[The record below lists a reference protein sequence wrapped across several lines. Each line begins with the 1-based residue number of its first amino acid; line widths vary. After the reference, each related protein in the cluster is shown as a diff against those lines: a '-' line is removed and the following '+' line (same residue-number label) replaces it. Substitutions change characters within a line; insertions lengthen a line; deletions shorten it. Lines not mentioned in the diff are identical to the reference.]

1 MEWNNVYLAR
11 EDSACDLTA
20 EEIAAKIAR
29 RISEVSPAVK
39 PHFRPYIKQDGVG
52 FTSTQGFIH
61 VDMRKFYPQAKKGNT
76 AFAVCNIHIPEDSGI
91 AILIH
96 GRVKVWF
103 NKSFVFSSMGDEVE
117 AAEGYEV
124 KLIDAVERLTTVKDA
139 WQTCVNAKK
148 GRDNELIIESLCG
161 EDDFCF
167 DLNLSHPKNLTV
179 WPKDYLIW
187 ARAESP
193 LPELEGE
200 ENIAISKLYENPLD
214 AENSFLNRCE
224 FVYPKLEDEGT
235 DFDLC
240 KLYQKGSIG
249 FAYTEAIDDGT
260 VVLKAHAPLS
270 VFKNGVL
277 DASLTGGAK
286 EIHVKQGDK
295 LLIKCLRKEHQWG
308 FSIDTKACFGLPFV
322 TMSKDRDL
330 TFLFCG
336 VFYHNG
342 LSTKTAP
349 EYQVKMKE
357 PYRNEKGEWVY
368 WRFYTENTYL
378 RAYLDS
384 CFYGQWFYA
393 TMLSLHALYI
403 TALST
408 DNGYYDTYFYDA
420 MLQMAQYFKLMQYD
434 EMIYICPSFM
444 PYSTETHYLDY
455 IGTMGVNFVDAYL
468 KSGDTV
474 FEPII
479 ERLRKGI
486 EHDVMRFPNGV
497 FYRQRTGTM
506 WADDLYMSCPFL
518 MRLAKYSGE
527 SKYYDEAIR
536 QLMGFAEKLYMKD
549 QKIFSHI
556 FFVEANTS
564 NRIPWGRGNGWI
576 AYAMTEVLMALPEE
590 HKDREALLALFKE
603 FMEGVC
609 ACQDES
615 GLWHQILN
623 RPSTYLETS
632 CTAMFMISLIRGVE
646 NGWLDASYRD
656 ALKKAWEG
664 LKGLCISRDGAIY
677 NICMGSSCSMEEKYY
692 ANIPTQVDDDHGTS
706 VVLTAIDELLMMEDF
721 CDY

>member
-1 MEWNNVYLAR
+1 MELNNVYLAR
-11 EDSACDLTA
+11 EDSAFDLPA
-20 EEIAAKIAR
+20 EEIAAKIAKH
-29 RISEVSPAVK
+29 ISGISPAVK
-39 PHFRPYIKQDGVG
+39 PHFRPYIKQDGVR
-52 FTSTQGFIH
+52 FTSTQGFIR
-61 VDMRKFYPQAKKGNT
+61 VDMRHFYPEAKPGNT
-76 AFAVCNIHIPEDSGI
+76 AFAVCRIHIPEDSGI

-103 NKSFVFSSMGDEVE
+103 NQEFVFSSMGEEVE

-139 WQTCVNAKK
+139 WQTCVSAKK
-148 GRDNELIIESLCG
+148 GRDNELIIESLCD

-187 ARAESP
+187 AREESP
-193 LPELEGE
+193 LPELFGE
-200 ENIAISKLYENPLD
+200 ENIAISNLYENSREAED
-214 AENSFLNRCE
+214 AFLSNPA
-224 FVYPKLEDEGT
+224 FAYPKIEDEGT

-240 KLYQKGSIG
+240 KLYQKGNIA
-249 FAYTEAIDDGT
+249 FAYTEAVEDGT
-260 VVLKAHAPLS
+260 VKLTAFAPLS
-270 VFKNGVL
+270 IFKDGVL
-277 DASLTGGAK
+277 EETLTHGVK
-286 EIHVKQGDK
+286 EVSVKKGEK
-295 LLIKCLRKEHQWG
+295 LLIKCLRTDSGWG
-308 FSIDTKACFGLPFV
+308 FSVDKKECFGLPFV
-322 TMSKDRDL
+322 TMSEKRNL

-336 VFYHNG
+336 VFYHKG
-342 LSTKTAP
+342 LKTKTAP
-349 EYQVKMKE
+349 EYQVKMNE

-368 WRFYTENTYL
+368 WRFYTEDTYL

-408 DNGYYDTYFYDA
+408 DDNHYDTYFYEA

-434 EMIYICPSFM
+434 EMVYTCPSFM

-536 QLMGFAEKLYMKD
+536 QIMGFKEKLYMSD

-556 FFVEANTS
+556 FFVEANTP

-576 AYAMTEVLMALPEE
+576 AYAMTEVLMALPEA
-590 HKDREALLALFKE
+590 HKDREALLSLYQE

-615 GLWHQILN
+615 GLWHQVLN
-623 RPSTYLETS
+623 SPSTYLETS

>member
-1 MEWNNVYLAR
+1 MDLNTIYLSK
-11 EDSACDLTA
+11 EESACNMSA
-20 EEIAAKIAR
+20 GEIAARIAK
-29 RISEVSPAVK
+29 RIADLSPAVK
-39 PHFRPYIKQDGVG
+39 PHFRPYIKQEGVA
-52 FTSTQGFIH
+52 FTSTQGFVH
-61 VDMRKFYPQAKKGNT
+61 VDMKKFYPHAKKGNT
-76 AFAVCNIHIPEDSGI
+76 AFAAFRIHIPRDSQI

-103 NKSFVFSSMGDEVE
+103 NKEFVFSSMHNEAE

-124 KLIDAVERLTTVKDA
+124 RLIDGVERITNVKDA
-139 WQTCVNAKK
+139 WQTCVDAGK
-148 GRDNELIIESLCG
+148 DAENELIIETTCH
-161 EDDFCF
+161 DDFCF

-193 LPELEGE
+193 LSELAGE
-200 ENIAISKLYENPLD
+200 ENIAISKLYENEVI
-214 AENSFLNRCE
+214 AEKCFLNRSE
-224 FVYPKLEDEGT
+224 LAFPKLMDEGT

-240 KLYQKGSIG
+240 KIYQEGSIA
-249 FAYTEAIDDGT
+249 FAYTEAICDST
-260 VVLKAHAPLS
+260 VILTAHAPLF
-270 VFKNGVL
+270 VIKNGE
-277 DASLTGGAK
+277 K
-286 EIHVKQGDK
+286 ETELESGSTEVSVKCGDK
-295 LLIKCLRKEHQWG
+295 LLIKCLRQKNSWG
-308 FSIDTKACFGLPFV
+308 FSVNRKSCFGLPFV
-322 TMSKDRDL
+322 KMSEKRGL

-342 LSTKTAP
+342 LNTKTAP
-349 EYQVKMKE
+349 EYGVKVNE

-368 WRFYTENTYL
+368 WRFYTEETYL

-408 DNGYYDTYFYDA
+408 DDEKYDTYFYNA

-434 EMIYICPSFM
+434 EMVYTCPSFM

-455 IGTMGVNFVDAYL
+455 IGTMGVNFVEAYL
-468 KSGDTV
+468 KSTDTV

-518 MRLAKYSGE
+518 IRLAKYTGDY
-527 SKYYDEAIR
+527 KYYDEAVR
-536 QLMGFAEKLYMKD
+536 QIMGFAEKLYMPD

-556 FFVEANTS
+556 YFVEQQTP

-576 AYAMTEVLMALPEE
+576 AYAMSEVLMELPQT
-590 HKDREALLALFKE
+590 HKDRKALCAIFKE
-603 FMEGVC
+603 FMEGVRD
-609 ACQDES
+609 CQDES

-632 CTAMFMISLIRGVE
+632 CTAMFMIALIRGIK
-646 NGWLDASYRD
+646 NGWLDASYK
-656 ALKKAWEG
+656 ASLQKAWEG
-664 LKGLCISRDGAIY
+664 LKKLCISRDGTIY

-706 VVLTAIDELLMMEDF
+706 VVLAAIDELLLMKDF
-721 CDY
+721 N